1 MRHKL
6 TIAEQVRGLRRC
18 LSAKRTPSHLRPFI
32 RKRLAELEPQLER
45 EHARRRK
52 HRPGLFD
59 FLGL

>member
-18 LSAKRTPSHLRPFI
+18 LSAKQTPDHLRPFI
-32 RKRLAELEPQLER
+32 RKRLAKLEPELER
-45 EHARRRK
+45 ERTQRRK
-52 HRPGLFD
+52 RRPGLFD